1 MPIIRVDMLKGR
13 TKKQK
18 QNLVKE
24 LTQAFNRACGENHVG
39 IDVILYE
46 IEKENWS
53 INGQFFIKSNPLFI
67 KVINDLPQGENK
79 IGDSTVTKNKKE
91 ISISI

>member
-24 LTQAFNRACGENHVG
+24 LMQAFNRACGENHVG

-46 IEKENWS
+46 VEKENWS
-53 INGQFFIKSNPLFI
+53 INGQLFS
-67 KVINDLPQGENK
+67 ENQSK
-79 IGDSTVTKNKKE
+79 
-91 ISISI
+91 

>member
-1 MPIIRVDMLKGR
+1 MFLIIKYRNKKMPIIRVDMLKGR

-46 IEKENWS
+46 IEKENWI
-53 INGQFFIKSNPLFI
+53 IN
-67 KVINDLPQGENK
+67 
-79 IGDSTVTKNKKE
+79 
-91 ISISI
+91 

>member
-24 LTQAFNRACGENHVG
+24 LTQAFNRVCGENHAG

-53 INGQFFIKSNPLFI
+53 INGQLFSE
-67 KVINDLPQGENK
+67 KQSK
-79 IGDSTVTKNKKE
+79 
-91 ISISI
+91 

>member
-24 LTQAFNRACGENHVG
+24 LTRAFNRACGKIHVG

-46 IEKENWS
+46 VEKENWS
-53 INGQFFIKSNPLFI
+53 INGQLFSE
-67 KVINDLPQGENK
+67 KQSK
-79 IGDSTVTKNKKE
+79 
-91 ISISI
+91 

>member
-39 IDVILYE
+39 
-46 IEKENWS
+46 
-53 INGQFFIKSNPLFI
+53 
-67 KVINDLPQGENK
+67 
-79 IGDSTVTKNKKE
+79 TVSYTHLTMPTKR
-91 ISISI
+91 IV

>member
-46 IEKENWS
+46 IDKENWS
-53 INGQFFIKSNPLFI
+53 IN
-67 KVINDLPQGENK
+67 V
-79 IGDSTVTKNKKE
+79 
-91 ISISI
+91 

>member
-1 MPIIRVDMLKGR
+1 MFLIIKYRNKEMPIIRVDMLKVR

-24 LTQAFNRACGENHVG
+24 LTQAFNRAYGENHVG

-46 IEKENWS
+46 VEKENWS
-53 INGQFFIKSNPLFI
+53 INGQLFSE
-67 KVINDLPQGENK
+67 KQSK
-79 IGDSTVTKNKKE
+79 
-91 ISISI
+91 

>member
-24 LTQAFNRACGENHVG
+24 LTRAFNRACGEIHVG
-39 IDVILYE
+39 IDVILNE
-46 IEKENWS
+46 VEKENWC
-53 INGQFFIKSNPLFI
+53 INGQLFSE
-67 KVINDLPQGENK
+67 KQSK
-79 IGDSTVTKNKKE
+79 
-91 ISISI
+91 

>member
-1 MPIIRVDMLKGR
+1 MFLIIKYRNKKMPIIRVDMLKGR

-46 IEKENWS
+46 VEKENWS
-53 INGQFFIKSNPLFI
+53 INGQLFSE
-67 KVINDLPQGENK
+67 KQSK
-79 IGDSTVTKNKKE
+79 
-91 ISISI
+91 

>member
-18 QNLVKE
+18 HNLVKE

-46 IEKENWS
+46 VEKENWS
-53 INGQFFIKSNPLFI
+53 INGQLFSE
-67 KVINDLPQGENK
+67 KQSK
-79 IGDSTVTKNKKE
+79 
-91 ISISI
+91 

>member
-24 LTQAFNRACGENHVG
+24 LTQAFNRSCGKNHVG

-46 IEKENWS
+46 VEKENWS
-53 INGQFFIKSNPLFI
+53 INGQLFSE
-67 KVINDLPQGENK
+67 KQSK
-79 IGDSTVTKNKKE
+79 
-91 ISISI
+91 

>member
-1 MPIIRVDMLKGR
+1 MPIIRVDMLKEEQ
-13 TKKQK
+13 KQK

-46 IEKENWS
+46 VEKENWVLMDDC
-53 INGQFFIKSNPLFI
+53 F
-67 KVINDLPQGENK
+67 
-79 IGDSTVTKNKKE
+79 
-91 ISISI
+91 

>member
-24 LTQAFNRACGENHVG
+24 LTLAFNRACGENHVG
-39 IDVILYE
+39 IDVILHE

-53 INGQFFIKSNPLFI
+53 INGQLFSE
-67 KVINDLPQGENK
+67 KQSK
-79 IGDSTVTKNKKE
+79 
-91 ISISI
+91 

>member
-1 MPIIRVDMLKGR
+1 MFLIIKYRNKKMPIIRVDMLKGR

-24 LTQAFNRACGENHVG
+24 LTQAFNRASGENHVG

-46 IEKENWS
+46 VEKENWS
-53 INGQFFIKSNPLFI
+53 INGQLFSE
-67 KVINDLPQGENK
+67 KQSK
-79 IGDSTVTKNKKE
+79 
-91 ISISI
+91 

>member
-24 LTQAFNRACGENHVG
+24 LTQAFNRTCGENHVG
-39 IDVILYE
+39 GVDV
-46 IEKENWS
+46 WV
-53 INGQFFIKSNPLFI
+53 NGS
-67 KVINDLPQGENK
+67 VGVCGCTEPQGGGTLPLSGRGGPRAPMHIWEVGN
-79 IGDSTVTKNKKE
+79 TK
-91 ISISI
+91 SRLRDR

>member
-24 LTQAFNRACGENHVG
+24 LTQVFNRACGKNHVG

-46 IEKENWS
+46 VEKENWS
-53 INGQFFIKSNPLFI
+53 INGQLFSE
-67 KVINDLPQGENK
+67 KQSK
-79 IGDSTVTKNKKE
+79 
-91 ISISI
+91 

>member
-24 LTQAFNRACGENHVG
+24 LTQAFNRDCGDNHLC

-46 IEKENWS
+46 VELENCS
-53 INGQFFIKSNPLFI
+53 INGQLFSE
-67 KVINDLPQGENK
+67 KQSK
-79 IGDSTVTKNKKE
+79 
-91 ISISI
+91 